1 MCRAVTQSM
10 VSAAHRSRPNQC
22 ESRRSGEAPTSV
34 CAALARWDDVR
45 EQGTKEQGTRS
56 PPQDYIRAAS
66 TGDDAHSGQGVAH
79 RRKGSG
85 RIQNQGLGHGTWTTA
100 CVDGSVRH
108 KGKEEARRPS
118 SPEPVAIPEQK
129 QHLQP
134 TSVEVSTQERE
145 RRLARLGQGRGS
157 ARVAIVQRAAVTTR
171 QSEQVCVTPYYADKL
186 LSTFP
191 YTYRN

>member
-1 MCRAVTQSM
+1 MCRWCVCERRCHAVCRTVTQSM
-10 VSAAHRSRPNQC
+10 VSAVHRSRPNQC
-22 ESRRSGEAPTSV
+22 ESRRFGEAPTSV
-34 CAALARWDDVR
+34 CAALTNRDDVR
-45 EQGTKEQGTRS
+45 EQGTKQQGTRS

-66 TGDDAHSGQGVAH
+66 TGDDAHCGQGVIH

-118 SPEPVAIPEQK
+118 SPESVAIPKQK

-145 RRLARLGQGRGS
+145 REKTRSSRPRP
-157 ARVAIVQRAAVTTR
+157 RQRPRSDRTEGCRNDPAV
-171 QSEQVCVTPYYADKL
+171 
-186 LSTFP
+186 
-191 YTYRN
+191 